1 MSKVKWYI
9 GFIVAVVIQLL
20 LLGAVSA
27 QRIIPIY
34 AGRTVILKIEPVDPY
49 DIFKG
54 YYLQLDYEISRLDS
68 LKQSHLPSKGRVY
81 VVLEEAKDGAWHAIS
96 VHAQRPATLPD
107 GAVMIKARKEYS
119 RFNYGLES
127 FYVPETE
134 RSRIESELRRN
145 ISDAYAEAAVG
156 PFGNATL
163 LRLRLKDKLYEY

>member
-1 MSKVKWYI
+1 MSNPKWKI
-9 GFIVAVVIQLL
+9 GFIVAVIIQLL

-49 DIFKG
+49 DIFRG
-54 YYLQLDYEISRLDS
+54 YYLNLDYEISRLDS
-68 LKQSHLPSKGRVY
+68 LKQDHLPEKGRVY
-81 VVLEEAKDGAWHAIS
+81 VVLEENKQGLWKATS
-96 VHAQRPATLPD
+96 VHTQWPNEIPD
-107 GAVMIKARKEYS
+107 TAVVIKARKEYS

-134 RSRIESELRRN
+134 RTRIESELRKN
-145 ISDAYAEAAVG
+145 ISDAYAEVAVG
-156 PFGNATL
+156 PFGNAII